1 MLLLTISV
9 KMCRF
14 ANNIKMK
21 KPAIH
26 ERIKGKVF
34 TGFVILLALVF
45 AAIFITIRLASQ
57 LSPPDAG
64 VSQSVTKLSL
74 VSNMLSSLID
84 ADGQARAYISTGQ
97 KKYLYNYRRHEKEI
111 RQLTD
116 SLKSLSIE
124 NSDQYERM
132 MVVDSLLDLKKRALD
147 SYLRHRSSSELNIIS
162 PERLQNIVDQ
172 FSDTIGVTTKTPGA
186 QPMAD
191 EEPTQNTETARRS
204 NFLKRLWSNLT
215 GKTSK
220 SDSLA
225 KPDRQQNLPDTILT
239 YTTIND
245 TAIES
250 IRQQLERM
258 GEEERIE
265 RQLAMER
272 ELMLLRTDQ
281 IILDEIRNVLILFE
295 QEELNRAIQG
305 AENSNEVLR
314 KLWNTAMASALI
326 GIITIL
332 VFVILIWKDLARSA
346 FYRKKLE
353 EARLLAEKLLKVKEM
368 FLANMSHEIR
378 TPITSII
385 GFSEQMK
392 NTRLSKEQH
401 KYMNYINSSSEHL
414 LRLIDDLLDFSRIES
429 GNLQLEN
436 RPFNIKSLF
445 YEAFQTL
452 QAKASQK
459 GLEMKFDFRAN
470 AGINVLGDDLRIRQI
485 IFNLLNNSI
494 KFTHKGSIILFC
506 DANCSDDDVQLIF
519 SVSDTGIGIPPEKQQ
534 DMFREFTQSDP
545 GITRKYGGSG
555 LGLAI
560 CRRLT
565 DMMGGEISLGS
576 VPGEG
581 TTIKVSLPLKKFEG
595 EHIPGTQ
602 SLKSTL
608 PDLAGL
614 KILLAEDDEATRI
627 LITENLLACGAT
639 VLENSS
645 GTSAWAAFEDAD
657 GDIDLLISDI
667 QMPGMSGPELVKKI
681 LQWYSNNI
689 IEPCP
694 VLGLTAHAT
703 PQEIKNLSEAGFTD
717 LLLKPFRQAGLFGKI
732 NQLLDLQNSQN
743 PEIPLH
749 QADLTNS
756 GLSFEIFKEFANHDE
771 QAFQKIL
778 ASLADAIRLAAENLT
793 TALQIND
800 YMMIANIAHRILPNI
815 RNLAAEQ
822 TALKLMN
829 LESLR
834 SNTAPDNALIKK
846 ETDETVAEL
855 IYIEKELRKLI

>member
-1 MLLLTISV
+1 
-9 KMCRF
+9 
-14 ANNIKMK
+14 
-21 KPAIH
+21 
-26 ERIKGKVF
+26 
-34 TGFVILLALVF
+34 
-45 AAIFITIRLASQ
+45 
-57 LSPPDAG
+57 
-64 VSQSVTKLSL
+64 
-74 VSNMLSSLID
+74 MLSSLID

-116 SLKSLSIE
+116 SLKNLSIE
-124 NSDQYERM
+124 NRDQFGRM

-147 SYLRHRSSSELNIIS
+147 SYLRHRGSSEQNIIS

-172 FSDTIGVTTKTPGA
+172 FSDTIGITTKTKGTKP
-186 QPMAD
+186 
-191 EEPTQNTETARRS
+191 ETQDNLQQNPESGKRD
-204 NFLKRLWSNLT
+204 NFLKRFWSNLT
-215 GKTSK
+215 GKSSK
-220 SDSLA
+220 SDTTG
-225 KPDRQQNLPDTILT
+225 KITRQQNFPDTIHT

-250 IRQQLERM
+250 IRLQLERM
-258 GEEERIE
+258 GEEERME
-265 RQLAMER
+265 RQLAIER

-314 KLWNTAMASALI
+314 KLWNTALASAII

-392 NTRLSKEQH
+392 NTRLSKEQIR
-401 KYMNYINSSSEHL
+401 YMSYINSSSEHL

-436 RPFNIKSLF
+436 RPFNIKTLF
-445 YEAFQTL
+445 HEAFLTL
-452 QAKASQK
+452 QAKALQK
-459 GLEMKFDFRAN
+459 GLEMKFDFRVN

-506 DANCSDDDVQLIF
+506 DANYKDDEVLLEF

-565 DMMGGEISLGS
+565 EIMGGEILLSS
-576 VPGEG
+576 VPNEG
-581 TTIKVSLPLKKFEG
+581 TTIKVSIPVKRFEG
-595 EHIPGTQ
+595 ELITGTQ
-602 SLKSTL
+602 NLKITL
-608 PDLAGL
+608 PDLTGL
-614 KILLAEDDEATRI
+614 KILLAEDDEATRM
-627 LITENLLACGAT
+627 LITENLLACGAII
-639 VLENSS
+639 LENSS
-645 GTSAWAAFEDAD
+645 GSSAWAAFENAD

-667 QMPGMSGPELVKKI
+667 QMPDMSGPELVNKI
-681 LQWYSNNI
+681 LHWYKDNN

-703 PQEIKNLSEAGFTD
+703 PQEIKNFKDAGFTD
-717 LLLKPFRQAGLFGKI
+717 LLLKPFRQTGLFGKI
-732 NQLLDLQNSQN
+732 NLLLDLESSHY
-743 PEIPLH
+743 PEEPL
-749 QADLTNS
+749 QKSDIASN
-756 GLSFEIFKEFANHDE
+756 GLNLEIFKEFANHDE
-771 QAFQKIL
+771 QALQKIL
-778 ASLADAIRLAAENLT
+778 ASLADAVKLAADNLYK
-793 TALQIND
+793 AYHQSD
-800 YMMIANIAHRILPNI
+800 YIMIANIAHRILPNI
-815 RNLAAEQ
+815 RNLAAEK

-834 SNTAPDNALIKK
+834 HKASETLDKK
-846 ETDETVAEL
+846 EIEDAILEL
-855 IYIEKELRKLI
+855 LQIEKELRKLL

>member
-1 MLLLTISV
+1 
-9 KMCRF
+9 
-14 ANNIKMK
+14 MK
-21 KPAIH
+21 KAAVH

-34 TGFVILLALVF
+34 TGFVILLALVL
-45 AAIFITIRLASQ
+45 AAIFITIRLTSQ
-57 LSPPDAG
+57 LTPPDAG

-116 SLKSLSIE
+116 SLKNLSIE

-147 SYLRHRSSSELNIIS
+147 SYLRHRSSSEQNIIS
-162 PERLQNIVDQ
+162 PERLQNIVDR

-191 EEPTQNTETARRS
+191 EEAAQNTETARRS

-220 SDSLA
+220 SDSLV

-239 YTTIND
+239 YTTLND

-250 IRQQLERM
+250 IRRQLERM

-314 KLWNTAMASALI
+314 KLWNTALASAII

-332 VFVILIWKDLARSA
+332 IFVILIWKDLARSA

-392 NTRLSKEQH
+392 NTRLSKEQSR
-401 KYMNYINSSSEHL
+401 YLNYINSSSEHL

-429 GNLQLEN
+429 GNLQLES
-436 RPFNIKSLF
+436 RPFNVKSLF
-445 YEAFQTL
+445 DEAFHTL

-494 KFTHKGSIILFC
+494 KFTHKGSITLLC
-506 DANCSDDDVQLIF
+506 DAKYIDDEVLLFF

-565 DMMGGEISLGS
+565 DMMGGKISLSS
-576 VPGEG
+576 VQGEG
-581 TTIKVSLPLKKFEG
+581 TTIEVSLMLKKYEG
-595 EHIPGTQ
+595 EIMSGKQ
-602 SLKSTL
+602 IFKGSL
-608 PDLAGL
+608 PDLTGL

-657 GDIDLLISDI
+657 GDLDLLISDI

-681 LQWYSNNI
+681 ADWYIFNNA
-689 IEPCP
+689 EPCP

-703 PQEIKNLSEAGFTD
+703 PEDIHNLIKAGFSD
-717 LLLKPFRQAGLFGKI
+717 ILLKPFRQSGLFEKI
-732 NQLLDLQNSQN
+732 NHLLDIEFSDDMEKPLQDA
-743 PEIPLH
+743 ELFIT
-749 QADLTNS
+749 DLN
-756 GLSFEIFKEFANHDE
+756 LEIFKEFANHDE
-771 QAFQKIL
+771 QALRKIL
-778 ASLADAIRLAAENLT
+778 ASLADAFKLAAESLT
-793 TALQIND
+793 KALQQND
-800 YMMIANIAHRILPNI
+800 YQLIANIAHRILPNT
-815 RNLAAEQ
+815 RNLAAEK

-834 SNTAPDNALIKK
+834 SKTAPDNTLIKK
-846 ETDETVAEL
+846 EIDETVAEL
-855 IYIEKELRKLI
+855 NYIEKELRKLI

>member
-1 MLLLTISV
+1 MEKAAV
-9 KMCRF
+9 
-14 ANNIKMK
+14 
-21 KPAIH
+21 H

-34 TGFVILLALVF
+34 TGFIILLALVL
-45 AAIFITIRLASQ
+45 AAIFITIRLTSQ
-57 LSPPDAG
+57 LTPPDAG

-116 SLKSLSIE
+116 SLKNLSIE

-132 MVVDSLLDLKKRALD
+132 MIVDSLLDLKKRTLD
-147 SYLRHRSSSELNIIS
+147 SYLRHRSSSEQNIIS
-162 PERLQNIVDQ
+162 SERLQNIVDR

-186 QPMAD
+186 QPLA
-191 EEPTQNTETARRS
+191 EEDHTQNLETAGRS

-215 GKTSK
+215 GKSSK
-220 SDSLA
+220 SDSLVKA
-225 KPDRQQNLPDTILT
+225 GREQNLPDTILT

-250 IRQQLERM
+250 IRRQLEKM

-265 RQLAMER
+265 KQLAMER

-295 QEELNRAIQG
+295 QEELGRAIQG
-305 AENSNEVLR
+305 AENSSEVLR
-314 KLWNTAMASALI
+314 KLWNTALASAII

-353 EARLLAEKLLKVKEM
+353 EARLLAEKLLKVKEL

-392 NTRLSKEQH
+392 NTRLNKEQ
-401 KYMNYINSSSEHL
+401 YRYLNFINSSSEHL

-445 YEAFQTL
+445 EEAFHTL

-459 GLEMKFDFRAN
+459 GLEMKFDFRAD

-494 KFTHKGSIILFC
+494 KFTHKGSITLLC
-506 DANCSDDDVQLIF
+506 DAKYIDDEVLLLF

-565 DMMGGEISLGS
+565 DMMGGKILLSS
-576 VPGEG
+576 VQGEG
-581 TTIKVSLPLKKFEG
+581 TTIEVSLMLKKYEG
-595 EHIPGTQ
+595 EIMSG
-602 SLKSTL
+602 KKIFKDTL
-608 PDLAGL
+608 PDLTGL

-657 GDIDLLISDI
+657 GDLDLLISDI

-681 LQWYSNNI
+681 ADWYIFNNAV
-689 IEPCP
+689 PCP

-703 PQEIKNLSEAGFTD
+703 PEDIHNLIKAGFSD
-717 LLLKPFRQAGLFGKI
+717 ILLKPFRQSGLFEKI
-732 NQLLDLQNSQN
+732 NHLLDIEFSDDMEKPPQDAELFTTALN
-743 PEIPLH
+743 L
-749 QADLTNS
+749 
-756 GLSFEIFKEFANHDE
+756 EIFKEFANHDE
-771 QAFQKIL
+771 QALRKIL
-778 ASLADAIRLAAENLT
+778 TSLADAFKLAAESLT
-793 TALQIND
+793 KALQQND
-800 YMMIANIAHRILPNI
+800 YQLIASIAHRILPNT

-822 TALKLMN
+822 TVLKLTN

-834 SNTAPDNALIKK
+834 SKTAPDNTLIKK
-846 ETDETVAEL
+846 QIDETVAEL
-855 IYIEKELRKLI
+855 NYIDKELRKLI